1 MAAGPLDVSPERIP
15 FGITLAA
22 GAAVMAASVAA
33 APVLFPELPGRLL
46 LVVLAVGGFAALA
59 DDARAGLAAGG
70 LGYLLF
76 DGFLVN
82 RYGEL
87 TWTGRTSVWHLAA
100 FALALTLG
108 LGWRRLRTV
117 RARAAV
123 DAELNALLDAVESNE
138 KEPHGA

>member
-1 MAAGPLDVSPERIP
+1 
-15 FGITLAA
+15 
-22 GAAVMAASVAA
+22 
-33 APVLFPELPGRLL
+33 
-46 LVVLAVGGFAALA
+46 VVLAVGGFAALA
-59 DDARAGLAAGG
+59 DDVRAGLAAGG

>member
-1 MAAGPLDVSPERIP
+1 MAAEPVDASPGRTP
-15 FGITLAA
+15 FGISLAA
-22 GAAVMAASVAA
+22 GAAVMVASVAA

-46 LVVLAVGGFAALA
+46 VVVLAVAGFAALA

-82 RYGEL
+82 SYGEL
-87 TWTGRTSVWHLAA
+87 TWTGTTSVWHLVA
-100 FALALTLG
+100 FAVALTLG

-117 RARAAV
+117 QARAAV
-123 DAELNALLDAVESNE
+123 DAELNALLDAIESNE
-138 KEPHGA
+138 KESRGA